1 MVLLPTACKTEG
13 EELAVWLEI
22 TTADG
27 KSLSDTTIESSP
39 QGEVIEI
46 TIASNTAWRIS
57 TSAEWI
63 VPQQSSGEGSQ
74 GVMLEVGTTTQS
86 RSGVVVVQLAEA
98 EQVRRSFN
106 IVQHAEGPEGP
117 EGPEEPEDNEGAD
130 DNGGSEGS
138 GDNEGSSDS
147 GNENG
152 SEDEGSSDDIV
163 MTPDGT
169 DDEGSSGG
177 SDGADNEDGA
187 DNDGSNDDNT
197 DNSDSS
203 PDDDIVM
210 TPDNPS
216 DSGDTDDSEGN
227 GETDNGESKED
238 DAEDSDGGN
247 DSTGTEGSD
256 DKEDSEDNNDP
267 NNPDNNQGDNE
278 GNGNGDNDNNNEDNN
293 NNNEDNGSN
302 NGGEGGNGNEDN
314 NGNDTPAGDYTL
326 IDHVGELAAGEY
338 FIGGYQDG
346 VLHLATEGMTVGH
359 CNTTPY
365 TLSADFSLTPAA
377 DATATTIHLEPSDE
391 ANGYYIRFS
400 TQGYL
405 TATAAGAGKLTFSN
419 SRSHFWRFANHPDG
433 GFILTQSGDIDVKL
447 IISPH
452 ARINA
457 LLRSVAGE
465 EDGNA
470 VLLFK
475 RNNP

>member
-22 TTADG
+22 RLADG
-27 KSLSDTTIESSP
+27 KSLADTTIESSP
-39 QGEVIEI
+39 RGETIAI
-46 TIASNTAWRIS
+46 TIASNTAWCIS

-63 VPQQSSGEGSQ
+63 APQQSSGEGSQ
-74 GVMLEVGTTTQS
+74 SVMLEVGTTTQS
-86 RSGVVVVQLAEA
+86 RSGVVVVQLAET

-106 IVQHAEGPEGP
+106 IVQHAEEPEGA
-117 EGPEEPEDNEGAD
+117 EDNESAGD
-130 DNGGSEGS
+130 NGSGDNGGSDGS
-138 GDNEGSSDS
+138 GDNEGSSGS

-152 SEDEGSSDDIV
+152 SEGESGSDDIV
-163 MTPDGT
+163 MTPDGA
-169 DDEGSSGG
+169 DNEGGSGGSNDEGSTGGNEGG
-177 SDGADNEDGA
+177 SNNEG
-187 DNDGSNDDNT
+187 NSDD
-197 DNSDSS
+197 SDSS

-210 TPDNPS
+210 TPDDPS

-227 GETDNGESKED
+227 GDAENDESKENEGTD
-238 DAEDSDGGN
+238 DSDSGN
-247 DSTGTEGSD
+247 DSTGTEGS
-256 DKEDSEDNNDP
+256 EDNNDP
-267 NNPDNNQGDNE
+267 DTPDNNQGGNE
-278 GNGNGDNDNNNEDNN
+278 SSGDNDNNNEG
-293 NNNEDNGSN
+293 NGN
-302 NGGEGGNGNEDN
+302 NGNESGNGNEGS
-314 NGNDTPAGDYTL
+314 NGNNENNDETDTPVGDYTV
-326 IDHVGELAAGEY
+326 IDHVSELAAGEY
-338 FIGGYQDG
+338 FIGGYQDD

-365 TLSADFSLTPAA
+365 TLSADFSLTPVA
-377 DATATTIHLEPSDE
+377 DATATLVYLEPSNE

-419 SRSHFWRFANHPDG
+419 SRNHFWRFANHPDG
-433 GFILTQSGDIDVKL
+433 GFILSQSGEIDVKL

>member
-22 TTADG
+22 TAADG
-27 KSLSDTTIESSP
+27 KSLADTTIESSP

-106 IVQHAEGPEGP
+106 IVQHAEGPE
-117 EGPEEPEDNEGAD
+117 DNNEGA
-130 DNGGSEGS
+130 
-138 GDNEGSSDS
+138 GD
-147 GNENG
+147 NG
-152 SEDEGSSDDIV
+152 SEDSGDNKGGSDDIV

-169 DDEGSSGG
+169 DNEGSSGG
-177 SDGADNEDGA
+177 SDGSDGSDNEDGT

-210 TPDNPS
+210 TPDDPS

-227 GETDNGESKED
+227 GNTDNGESKED

-247 DSTGTEGSD
+247 NSTGAGGSD

-267 NNPDNNQGDNE
+267 NNPDNNQGGNE
-278 GNGNGDNDNNNEDNN
+278 SNSNGDNN
-293 NNNEDNGSN
+293 NNNEDNG
-302 NGGEGGNGNEDN
+302 GEGGNGNGNENN

-338 FIGGYQDG
+338 FIGGYQDD

-365 TLSADFSLTPAA
+365 TLAADFSLTPAA

>member
-22 TTADG
+22 TAADG
-27 KSLSDTTIESSP
+27 KSLADTTIESSP

-74 GVMLEVGTTTQS
+74 SVMLEVGTTTQS

-117 EGPEEPEDNEGAD
+117 EDNNEGAG

-138 GDNEGSSDS
+138 GDNEGSSGS

-177 SDGADNEDGA
+177 SGGSDGADNEDGA
-187 DNDGSNDDNT
+187 DNDGSNDDST
-197 DNSDSS
+197 DDPDSS

-227 GETDNGESKED
+227 GNTDNGESKED

-247 DSTGTEGSD
+247 DSNGTEDSD

-278 GNGNGDNDNNNEDNN
+278 
-293 NNNEDNGSN
+293 DNGSN

-314 NGNDTPAGDYTL
+314 NENDTPAGDYTL

>member
-22 TTADG
+22 TAADG

-74 GVMLEVGTTTQS
+74 GVMLDVGTTTQS

-117 EGPEEPEDNEGAD
+117 EDNEGAG

-152 SEDEGSSDDIV
+152 SEDEGGSDDIV

-169 DDEGSSGG
+169 DDEGG
-177 SDGADNEDGA
+177 SDGSSNEGSTDNEDGT
-187 DNDGSNDDNT
+187 DNDGSNDGNT
-197 DNSDSS
+197 DDPDSS

-210 TPDNPS
+210 TPDDPS

-227 GETDNGESKED
+227 GNTDNGESKED
-238 DAEDSDGGN
+238 DAEDSDSGN
-247 DSTGTEGSD
+247 DSNGTEDSD

-278 GNGNGDNDNNNEDNN
+278 GNGNGDNN
-293 NNNEDNGSN
+293 NNNED
-302 NGGEGGNGNEDN
+302 NGGEGGNGNGNENN

-338 FIGGYQDG
+338 FIGGYQDD

-377 DATATTIHLEPSDE
+377 DATATPIHLEPSNE

>member
-22 TTADG
+22 TAADG

-63 VPQQSSGEGSQ
+63 VPQQSSGERSQ
-74 GVMLEVGTTTQS
+74 SVMLEVGTTTQS

-98 EQVRRSFN
+98 EQVHRSFN

-117 EGPEEPEDNEGAD
+117 EDNNEGA
-130 DNGGSEGS
+130 
-138 GDNEGSSDS
+138 GD
-147 GNENG
+147 NG
-152 SEDEGSSDDIV
+152 SEDSGDNKGGSDDIV

-169 DDEGSSGG
+169 DDEGG
-177 SDGADNEDGA
+177 SDNENGSDDSGNEGSTDNEDGT

-197 DNSDSS
+197 DDSDSS

-210 TPDNPS
+210 TPDDPS

-227 GETDNGESKED
+227 GNTDNGESKED

-247 DSTGTEGSD
+247 DSTGTGGSD
-256 DKEDSEDNNDP
+256 DKKDSEDNNDP

-278 GNGNGDNDNNNEDNN
+278 DSGSNNGGGNG
-293 NNNEDNGSN
+293 NGSN
-302 NGGEGGNGNEDN
+302 NGGEGGNGNGNEDN
-314 NGNDTPAGDYTL
+314 NENNTPVGDYTL

-338 FIGGYQDG
+338 FIGGYQDD

-365 TLSADFSLTPAA
+365 TLAADFSLTPAA
-377 DATATTIHLEPSDE
+377 DATATTIYLEPSDE